1 MVVAVARHWIL
12 AQQLQHTLGV
22 NGGLDSLAHHAGRIV
37 EAQIHITGRFQRAAQ
52 ILAETGRIQA
62 VSAQLHKV
70 FAARNVAAGGSDAAA
85 GVLDQAAHH
94 KVCAHLTGFL
104 RLGEL
109 AVAVIHKNND
119 VRVCGAGGIR
129 NFSDRFQIKGIALQI
144 AAAALDVAHL
154 CTGGLLGDQVIIR
167 GEVGFQRSFIVPDA
181 VIHQGAGAL
190 ALAVQTDHA
199 FQRIVGTAGG
209 SQQGVPCPQQA
220 EQRHSQRVGAAL
232 ELAAHEGILCAHH
245 LGKDLLQLCA
255 AGIPQAVA
263 GGAQHIGGGHLGIRK
278 GFQHFELVK
287 IADLLHMAEVG
298 LAQLHSL
305 FVQRQNF
312 GFVIEKVVQ
321 H

>member
-1 MVVAVARHWIL
+1 
-12 AQQLQHTLGV
+12 
-22 NGGLDSLAHHAGRIV
+22 
-37 EAQIHITGRFQRAAQ
+37 
-52 ILAETGRIQA
+52 
-62 VSAQLHKV
+62 
-70 FAARNVAAGGSDAAA
+70 
-85 GVLDQAAHH
+85 
-94 KVCAHLTGFL
+94 
-104 RLGEL
+104 
-109 AVAVIHKNND
+109 
-119 VRVCGAGGIR
+119 
-129 NFSDRFQIKGIALQI
+129 
-144 AAAALDVAHL
+144 
-154 CTGGLLGDQVIIR
+154 LGDQVIIR

-181 VIHQGAGAL
+181 VIHQGAGAP
-190 ALAVQTDHA
+190 ALAVQTDHT

-245 LGKDLLQLCA
+245 LGKNLLQLCA